1 MKIFALGSFFMILTF
16 VLSKISLYLLHKFK
30 IVDIPN
36 PRGMHLK
43 PIPRGG
49 GISILISLIIYFVFI
64 HGSFS
69 FNNYIYAYISLV
81 CISILGFIDDL
92 KSINFK
98 IRLILQFIFS
108 ILIIHS
114 FSLDSLYELI
124 DPNLLLVMYLILIIF
139 IVWQINL
146 FNFMDGINGI
156 CTLQAI
162 LFFLLMSLITFS
174 NEHYYFSQKYLIFG
188 CIFIGFL
195 PLNFPKALVF
205 LGDCGSYLLGALIAY
220 STIEVLY
227 LGVEFF
233 LIGIILMSTFYLD
246 ATITLLLR
254 MIRGEKFFD
263 AHKEHL
269 YQLMTRLS
277 KSHSKTVIFFV
288 IINIAVTS
296 IAYLYIF
303 ILKVNPIFFSIIIFC
318 ILFVCYILFKKKI
331 YREVLQKNL

>member
-139 IVWQINL
+139 IV
-146 FNFMDGINGI
+146 
-156 CTLQAI
+156 
-162 LFFLLMSLITFS
+162 
-174 NEHYYFSQKYLIFG
+174 
-188 CIFIGFL
+188 
-195 PLNFPKALVF
+195 
-205 LGDCGSYLLGALIAY
+205 
-220 STIEVLY
+220 
-227 LGVEFF
+227 
-233 LIGIILMSTFYLD
+233 
-246 ATITLLLR
+246 
-254 MIRGEKFFD
+254 
-263 AHKEHL
+263 
-269 YQLMTRLS
+269 
-277 KSHSKTVIFFV
+277 
-288 IINIAVTS
+288 
-296 IAYLYIF
+296 
-303 ILKVNPIFFSIIIFC
+303 
-318 ILFVCYILFKKKI
+318 
-331 YREVLQKNL
+331 